1 MKGER
6 EIKKMGK
13 KYVGMDTAERN
24 PVQETNKSFL
34 YTSTATISKLT
45 LIESSYFANTS
56 KINRSL
62 SVKHTVKEIPTDL
75 SFLSH
80 SPSVSPAPD
89 LAGVQNHILGDPS
102 ALWRATL
109 AGLKAAGP
117 VQAPTSVHCSNG
129 ALLMTQRKACNFL

>member
-1 MKGER
+1 MWGGTQRK
-6 EIKKMGK
+6 
-13 KYVGMDTAERN
+13 
-24 PVQETNKSFL
+24 ETQCRKQ
-34 YTSTATISKLT
+34 ISPSCTLPLPPSPNCLT

-129 ALLMTQRKACNFL
+129 ALLMTQTKACNFL